1 MSGNNK
7 AVMVLGIVTLVIII
21 AAATTFLI
29 LSMQNK
35 NSSLEKP
42 FDREMYNLGE
52 FVVNV
57 TNNRGY
63 RFIRTDITILINDK
77 KAIERLGGASAQIRD
92 AIIKIFRKAEQSQ
105 VEDPGAYELKC
116 QIKEAINSIIG
127 SSVVEDIYFTEFVIQ

>member
-7 AVMVLGIVTLVIII
+7 VVMVLGIVTLVIII
-21 AAATTFLI
+21 AAATTFLV

-35 NSSLEKP
+35 NNNSEKP
-42 FDREMYNLGE
+42 LDREMYNLGE

-57 TNNRGY
+57 ANNRGY

-92 AIIKIFRKAEQSQ
+92 AIIKIFRKSEQSQ
-105 VEDPGAYELKC
+105 IEDPGAYELKC

-127 SSVVEDIYFTEFVIQ
+127 SSIVEDIYFTEFVIQ